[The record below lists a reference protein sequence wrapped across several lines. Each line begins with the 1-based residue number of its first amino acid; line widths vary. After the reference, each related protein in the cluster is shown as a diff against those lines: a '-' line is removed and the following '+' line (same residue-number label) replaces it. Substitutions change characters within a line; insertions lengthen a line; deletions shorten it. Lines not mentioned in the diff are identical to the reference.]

1 MISFNTN
8 LGRTYN
14 VYTIKLSVLLLKRGI
29 MKYVLQ
35 SRFQN
40 FDNQYPPEKFKFFL
54 KHNIYNLYFHI
65 HLKNPISLS
74 KFVKEW
80 PCLPITLTII
90 SCALLNNR
98 TFLYIMFF
106 VDKGL
111 LERKKGFLW
120 MFFDRF
126 MKVNSTTLYLY
137 ISEQYAFD

>member
-1 MISFNTN
+1 M
-8 LGRTYN
+8 
-14 VYTIKLSVLLLKRGI
+14 
-29 MKYVLQ
+29 
-35 SRFQN
+35 
-40 FDNQYPPEKFKFFL
+40 
-54 KHNIYNLYFHI
+54 

-90 SCALLNNR
+90 SCALLNNK

-106 VDKGL
+106 VDKAL

-137 ISEQYAFD
+137 ISERYAFD